1 MAYDISGSIIN
12 DVLCYIST
20 SRNTLSRDSI
30 TLNAV
35 AFYKSE
41 FVKQAKEV
49 IFKVYNETPIQ
60 RKSCKMHPNPTV
72 ADIEDILCL
81 FDKMDENNFICPKFL
96 AENYLSLP
104 PSNGFEPLALII
116 CSLRDELLAVRLE
129 VSELRKMNEKDAKA
143 LEGNAN
149 IQQDITD
156 IKLMIKQT
164 KSTYD
169 KPEHMGAIPKVRTY
183 ADATSNESSDVTYD
197 RSGSSRKNLSSSTVD
212 NEGKTFEVPVVNKST
227 RNNSINNVSSIGNN
241 GYASSSGNVG
251 KNLKRT
257 PRIVGTRKGTSGNM
271 IGAQR
276 VYDVFVGGCGLN
288 STALELQNYCNSSGV
303 SVKKIES
310 LPTKSE
316 WYKAYKISISASD
329 REILLDPNFW
339 LEGIFVR
346 KFFKPREKNAA

>member
-1 MAYDISGSIIN
+1 
-12 DVLCYIST
+12 
-20 SRNTLSRDSI
+20 
-30 TLNAV
+30 
-35 AFYKSE
+35 
-41 FVKQAKEV
+41 
-49 IFKVYNETPIQ
+49 
-60 RKSCKMHPNPTV
+60 
-72 ADIEDILCL
+72 
-81 FDKMDENNFICPKFL
+81 MD
-96 AENYLSLP
+96 
-104 PSNGFEPLALII
+104 
-116 CSLRDELLAVRLE
+116 
-129 VSELRKMNEKDAKA
+129 
-143 LEGNAN
+143 
-149 IQQDITD
+149 
-156 IKLMIKQT
+156 
-164 KSTYD
+164 
-169 KPEHMGAIPKVRTY
+169 AIPKVKTY

-241 GYASSSGNVG
+241 GCASSSGNVG

-339 LEGIFVR
+339 LEGIFVQ